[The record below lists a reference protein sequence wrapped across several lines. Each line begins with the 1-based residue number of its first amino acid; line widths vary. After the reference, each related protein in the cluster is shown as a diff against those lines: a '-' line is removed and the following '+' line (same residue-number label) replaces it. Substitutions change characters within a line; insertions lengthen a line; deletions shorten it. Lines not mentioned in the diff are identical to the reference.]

1 MKSKTRAY
9 LMILLVIIFICL
21 LVPRREGFLQPKKI
35 PPVLLNDD
43 CDNYKNPDTLDS
55 TIPEKCKRQ
64 FQSTLIDAEEK
75 KRLANERHIQAQQEW
90 LEQHNT
96 YEASIEEEN
105 QLLNFMA
112 DAHNQSLS
120 DSAQKVLD
128 LEKQN
133 VEREQAYAL
142 EVARANAQYLKSV
155 DDNKKKQLERDNQ
168 WRRETEKQEERDA
181 ALALHQD
188 RQQLAHDERGRAL
201 DKRRQSTEGKWV
213 RQKQDKAMYEST
225 GDMKSWFSKIQD
237 ILKENAK
244 VQNDAYMANN
254 PDAPQELKDKRNK
267 WIGEEAS
274 RIAAVFEYVNTFG
287 NRVQFLMYSFYAN
300 SMNAMG
306 LRVIKCSN
314 HDNAEFLTKED
325 YNKTEVECKKNGHP
339 LPDKEYIGPHFPD
352 KMFED
357 DCPVN
362 TYGKTPSCSPCPSGT
377 ITLEKIKSR
386 DKAFPDS
393 LLPFIE
399 PGFRNTDIY
408 INTNGARD
416 KSFCK
421 NKNNFVDLREGGLYR
436 SN

>member
-1 MKSKTRAY
+1 MKSKTRSY
-9 LMILLVIIFICL
+9 LMILLVIIFVCL

-35 PPVLLNDD
+35 SPVLLNDD

-64 FQSTLIDAEEK
+64 FQSRLIDAEEK

-128 LEKQN
+128 LEKEN

-142 EVARANAQYLKSV
+142 EVAKANAQYLKSV

-168 WRRETEKQEERDA
+168 WRRDTEKQEEREE
-181 ALALHQD
+181 ALALHQE

-213 RQKQDKAMYEST
+213 RQKQDKAIYEST

-237 ILKENAK
+237 FFKERLEAQKDEFMAK
-244 VQNDAYMANN
+244 N
-254 PDAPQELKDKRNK
+254 PARAEVDKRNK
-267 WIGEEAS
+267 MIGEQLAK
-274 RIAAVFEYVNTFG
+274 ATAGFEYINTFG
-287 NRVQFLMYSFYAN
+287 NRAQFLLYSYYSN
-300 SMNAMG
+300 SGPGRQSMN
-306 LRVIKCSN
+306 CSS
-314 HDNAEFLTKED
+314 HDNAELLTKRA
-325 YNKTEVECKKNGHP
+325 YNKSEVWCKKRGKP
-339 LPDKEYIGPHFPD
+339 LPDKEYTGSHFPD
-352 KMFED
+352 KMYFD

-386 DKAFPDS
+386 DKAFPD
-393 LLPFIE
+393 FIDAAGIPSE
-399 PGFRNTDIY
+399 FLNDIY
-408 INTNGARD
+408 VNTNGARD

-421 NKNNFVDLREGGLYR
+421 NKNDFVPLPGPGGLYGPK
-436 SN
+436 

>member
-35 PPVLLNDD
+35 SPVLLNDD

-64 FQSTLIDAEEK
+64 FQSRLIDAEEK
-75 KRLANERHIQAQQEW
+75 KRLANERHIQAQQDW

-168 WRRETEKQEERDA
+168 WRRETEKQDERDA
-181 ALALHQD
+181 ALALHQE

-237 ILKENAK
+237 ILKERQEA
-244 VQNDAYMANN
+244 QNDAYMAG
-254 PDAPQELKDKRNK
+254 DRSEEGVDKRNK
-267 WIGEEAS
+267 RIGEQVAM
-274 RIAAVFEYVNTFG
+274 ATAGFEYINTFG
-287 NRVQFLMYSFYAN
+287 NRAQFLLYSFYSNLAGGN
-300 SMNAMG
+300 LMN
-306 LRVIKCSN
+306 CSS
-314 HDNAEFLTKED
+314 HDNAEILTKGA
-325 YNKTEVECKKNGHP
+325 YNKTEVKCKKRGQP
-339 LPDKEYIGPHFPD
+339 LPDKEYTGSHFPD

-386 DKAFPDS
+386 DKAFPD
-393 LLPFIE
+393 FIE
-399 PGFRNTDIY
+399 RVPREFLNDIY
-408 INTNGARD
+408 VNTNGARD

-421 NKNNFVDLREGGLYR
+421 NKNNFVSLEGGGGLYG
-436 SN
+436 SK